1 MPSKKN
7 QGQQWLGPVQEGVER
22 SFENRPKGMPSLAVI
37 KQETAK
43 LGLPDS
49 DAEHLYDV
57 WLRDDFKTARGT
69 RIRNWHA
76 AVRIWFRSGWFPSQ
90 KAARNGAGPH
100 THSCPKWQP
109 PTKEL
114 ILEYCKKRRYSHDWG
129 LKIYRLLVARNWK
142 YFGEPVTSDEQWK
155 AICDTHPEQ

>member
-7 QGQQWLGPVQEGVER
+7 NRGQQYLSGVQKGVED
-22 SFENRPKGMPSLAVI
+22 SFGDRPKGMPPLELI
-37 KQETAK
+37 KAEIAK

-49 DAEHLYDV
+49 DAEHLFDI
-57 WLRDDFKTARGT
+57 WLRDNFKTARGT
-69 RIRNWHA
+69 RITNWHA
-76 AVRIWFRSGWFPSQ
+76 AIRIWFRSGWFPSQ
-90 KAARNGAGPH
+90 KAKGAAVSP
-100 THSCPKWQP
+100 PPAQWQP
-109 PTKEL
+109 PTKEA

-142 YFGEPVTSDEQWK
+142 YFGERVTSDEQWK